1 MFCEKCG
8 SALPDSARFC
18 AKCGSP
24 VQESD
29 AGDKPAKN
37 TADRGIPASVMLGK
51 EKIGEILKDV
61 DLQKTADD
69 VKKTGNTVLNKV
81 RQWVKDYLQTW
92 QEWKKLQKKEQYIW
106 FGIHGGVVLL
116 FLCIII
122 VSSAGMSSGNI
133 AKAIN
138 KVAKDG
144 EISDED
150 LTFLAHRVKKYKDVE
165 AIQKVVDE
173 IYEDG
178 RAEKYGYKQS
188 GGNEA
193 KLLFLPQYVIEE
205 CVKLSEFTAVLNYD
219 EWYDKDGLAEAV
231 YGLKNNS
238 EYTSFSS
245 SGGIGIS
252 SEEKYSEDQIISV
265 AWYVYED
272 NNKITFVKTTINRSD
287 NGNEYVDDIY
297 EGKYQVLD
305 TEIVITL
312 DGTDYHLSEADTDIE
327 EAEAK
332 LFKYQAQGYWRC
344 SDELYNM
351 LLSAFDVKEER
362 EYSDSKFIE
371 IETTGVSG
379 VDLVDENGRIIA
391 LINYEQGTG
400 NKVTWSRGSN
410 TIEVAYSKQ
419 GDALTLTIK
428 GQDYGLEKANMTIT
442 DSLGHYE
449 LQ

>member
-29 AGDKPAKN
+29 AGDKPAKKA
-37 TADRGIPASVMLGK
+37 ADRGIPASVMLGK

-116 FLCIII
+116 LLCIVI
-122 VSSAGMSSGNI
+122 VSSSGNI

-138 KVAKDG
+138 KVARDG

-150 LTFLAHRVKKYKDVE
+150 LTFLAHRVRKYKDVE
-165 AIQKVVDE
+165 TIQKVVDK

-178 RAEKYGYKQS
+178 RAEKYGFKQS

-193 KLLFLPQYVIEE
+193 KLLFLPQYVTEE
-205 CVKLSEFTAVLNYD
+205 CVKLSEFTSVLNYD
-219 EWYDKDGLAEAV
+219 EWYDKDGLAEVV

-245 SGGIGIS
+245 SGSIGIS

-272 NNKITFVKTTINRSD
+272 NNKITFVKTTIIRSD

-297 EGKYQVLD
+297 EGKYQVSD

-312 DGTDYHLSEADTDIE
+312 DGTDYHLTEADTDIA
-327 EAEAK
+327 EAETR
-332 LFKYQAQGYWRC
+332 LFKHQAQGYWRC

-371 IETTGVSG
+371 IETTGGFRG
-379 VDLVDENGRIIA
+379 VELVDEEARIIA

-400 NKVTWSRGSN
+400 NKVTWSSGSN
-410 TIEVAYSKQ
+410 AIEVAYSKQ
-419 GDALTLTIK
+419 GDTLTLTIN
-428 GQDYGLEKANMTIT
+428 GQDYSLEKANMTIT
-442 DSLGHYE
+442 DSDLHYQ
-449 LQ
+449 LR